1 MGFRHHVTR
10 YEKKP
15 NGEIEIE
22 IYLRDGQDRGIVGHV
37 PFTVAIPAGL
47 TVEQA
52 ALRIMGEVRKAKL
65 GLLHPAQPDAGR
77 LLGAW
82 LDSQAEDWW

>member
-10 YEKKP
+10 YERKP
-15 NGEIEIE
+15 TGEIEVD

-37 PFTVAIPAGL
+37 PFTVVIPAGL

-52 ALRIMGEVRKAKL
+52 ALRLKAGVRAAKL
-65 GLLHPAQPDAGR
+65 GLLNPGQADAR
-77 LLGAW
+77 ALLGVW
-82 LDSQAEDWW
+82 LDSIQEEP